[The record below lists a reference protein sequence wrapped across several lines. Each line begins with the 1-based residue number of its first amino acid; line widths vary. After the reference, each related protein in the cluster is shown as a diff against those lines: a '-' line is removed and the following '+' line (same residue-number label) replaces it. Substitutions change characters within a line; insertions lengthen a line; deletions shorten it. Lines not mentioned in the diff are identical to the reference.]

1 MTRHGVR
8 LAVRLQAGAGEDR
21 IEGVV
26 EAADGAARLKVRVTA
41 PAESGKAN
49 RALIK
54 LLAKA
59 WRLPA
64 GGIAL
69 VVGAKARNKVLLV
82 EGEPEVL
89 YRRLEAWLA
98 RL

>member
-1 MTRHGVR
+1 M
-8 LAVRLQAGAGEDR
+8 
-21 IEGVV
+21 
-26 EAADGAARLKVRVTA
+26 AADGQARLKVRVTA
-41 PAESGKAN
+41 AAESGKAN

-64 GGIAL
+64 GGIEL

-82 EGEPEVL
+82 EGEPEAL

-98 RL
+98 KL

>member
-1 MTRHGVR
+1 VQPG
-8 LAVRLQAGAGEDR
+8 GGENR

-26 EAADGAARLKVRVTA
+26 RAADGQVRLKVRVTA
-41 PAESGKAN
+41 AAESGKAN

-64 GGIAL
+64 GGIEL

-82 EGEPEVL
+82 EGEPEAVS
-89 YRRLEAWLA
+89 RRLEAWLA
-98 RL
+98 KL